1 MNDADHMALKTLL
14 ADRLGFRVGDLDEAT
29 VHGALQAAVKAHH
42 GANAEAT
49 LAHLAVRDLSDPIW
63 QVVIDRFVVTE
74 TSFLRDRDWCDS
86 LAGEALAT
94 LVKARRADG
103 TRRLHLWSAGC
114 STGEECYT
122 LAFLVDRLVPDRSEW
137 DIRIVGSDVCRANL
151 GTATKGIYRAWKVR
165 TLSEPE
171 RAHLFDRVDGR
182 HYRVHQ
188 RFRDMVT
195 FRQQNLADLKPL
207 EPGTGEGRFDLIVCR
222 NVLIYFERERQDR
235 LARALISRL
244 TPDGWLAVA
253 PAEASAERFAPL
265 ARVSTSC
272 AIFFRA
278 RQDAATPAEPAIV
291 RMPAAEELRPAAAIA
306 APATMPPAPSIEPP
320 ARRPIA
326 WPSPESLPGSLPK
339 SLPEPM
345 PEPPQQPAAGV
356 SAPPLAPASPDQPN
370 AVGGH
375 RGNLEHAR
383 LLADRGEL
391 EEARRR
397 CLAVLEEDSLCH
409 DAHVLL
415 AMIALEADEM
425 EEALTAARRAA
436 YVRTDS
442 PMAHLLEGMA
452 LLRLRQHRQAHRCLD
467 RAMRMV
473 ELTSDPELAEMTAEF
488 GIDALLDMARTH
500 LAQDVPTAHRRSDAR
515 RQ

>member
-1 MNDADHMALKTLL
+1 MINADHTALKALL

-29 VHGALQAAVKAHH
+29 VHGALQAAVKAQH
-42 GANAEAT
+42 GGSAEAT
-49 LAHLAVRDLSDPIW
+49 LAQLAVRDLSDPVW
-63 QVVIDRFVVTE
+63 QAVIDRLVVTE

-86 LAGEALAT
+86 LAGQALAS

-103 TRRLHLWSAGC
+103 TRRLRLWSAGC

-122 LAFLVDRLVPDRSEW
+122 LAFLVDRLVPDQSDW
-137 DIRIVGSDVCRANL
+137 DIRIYGSDVRRTNL
-151 GTATKGIYRAWKVR
+151 RTAAKGIYRAWTVR
-165 TLSEPE
+165 TLSETE
-171 RAHLFDRVDGR
+171 RSYLFERVEGR
-182 HYRVHQ
+182 RYRVHD
-188 RFRDMVT
+188 RFRDMVS
-195 FRQQNLADLKPL
+195 FRQQNLAELKPL
-207 EPGTGEGRFDLIVCR
+207 EPGADGERFDLIVCR

-235 LARALISRL
+235 LAQALISRL

-278 RQDAATPAEPAIV
+278 GQDADASAEAPARRV
-291 RMPAAEELRPAAAIA
+291 PAAEDPRLAATAPVATPVQPAPTFA
-306 APATMPPAPSIEPP
+306 PPAPQPITWPLPASRPQPMADTAAPP
-320 ARRPIA
+320 AAPTPAVRPN
-326 WPSPESLPGSLPK
+326 E
-339 SLPEPM
+339 M
-345 PEPPQQPAAGV
+345 
-356 SAPPLAPASPDQPN
+356 
-370 AVGGH
+370 GGH
-375 RGNLEHAR
+375 RGSLDHAR

-397 CLAVLEEDSLCH
+397 CHAVLEEDSLCH

-425 EEALTAARRAA
+425 EEALAAARRAA

-452 LLRLRQHRQAHRCLD
+452 LLRLRQHGQAHRCLD

-473 ELTSDPELAEMTAEF
+473 ELASDPDLAEMTAEF
-488 GIDALLDMARTH
+488 GIDALLDMAR
-500 LAQDVPTAHRRSDAR
+500 AQMAQGVPAAHRRFDAR